1 MANKI
6 MNLTTYNLLL
16 KKVFDNKKNEFVMYT
31 KSAVYMSVNMYPMTL
46 CKKVTQN
53 GTEYSTAWYTSV
65 TN

>member
-16 KKVFDNKKNEFVMYT
+16 KKVFDNKQNEFVMYT
-31 KSAVYMSVNMYPMTL
+31 KSVVYMRVNMYPMTL
-46 CKKVTQN
+46 YKKVTLD
-53 GTEYSTAWYTSV
+53 GTEYSAAWYTRV